1 MNSGNQ
7 LSTSQIDV
15 VARYPPNHANRTAYV
30 YAGTQP
36 SDRALALLK
45 RFQRDP
51 NREWGMVFNVDPSDQ
66 PGQHWLVLYSPA
78 QDSTVECMDSYGTL
92 DVSRYNVPE
101 VQAIVCRTQPI
112 ELPRLQSSS
121 TYVCGHY
128 CLAYLYARTHGKTP
142 QRFVATFSP
151 TDHNANDRTV
161 CRFVC
166 SVMIPRAIRQA
177 FREAYIG
184 PLGSPC
190 QGCCCESRVA
200 KERK

>member
-15 VARYPPNHANRTAYV
+15 VARYPPNHGGRASYT

-36 SDRALALLK
+36 ADRALARLEQL
-45 RFQRDP
+45 RRDP
-51 NREWGMVFNVDPSDQ
+51 DREWGMVFNVDPSDL

-78 QDSTVECMDSYGTL
+78 EDPSVECLDSYGTL
-92 DVSRYNVPE
+92 DVSRYAVPE
-101 VQAIVCRTQPI
+101 VQAIVRQTEPVD
-112 ELPRLQSSS
+112 LPRLQSNS

-142 QRFVATFSP
+142 QRFVAAFSP
-151 TDHNANDRTV
+151 TEHKANDRTV

-166 SVMIPRAIRQA
+166 TVMIPPAIRPA
-177 FREAYIG
+177 FREAYVG